1 MFDLIPFGRNERNL
15 FQYLDN
21 VDKSL
26 FDGLDTRVS
35 RFRTDILD
43 KGDRYL
49 LEAELTGLK
58 KEDIH
63 LDLEGDILTIR
74 AEHTEEKE
82 DKDEKRQYVRRE
94 RRYGSFSRSFD
105 VSGIKA
111 DPVSYTHLFLER
123 ESLIIL
129 GDHVTLESGTGCVHT
144 APGHGVDDFNVC
156 RKYPELPIVVP
167 VDDRGFMTEEAGP
180 ICAGMATGDASKA
193 IAARMEADGTL
204 FAMKKLQHQYPHC
217 WRCKQPVLFRAT
229 EQWFCSVE
237 SFRDQ
242 VEEAIHLSLIHIFP
256 ITFWVSCLFA
266 RPTASRSTR
275 PMPTPPSPGWER
287 EGGSLSSAAVP
298 ASISR
303 R

>member
-1 MFDLIPFGRNERNL
+1 MFGLIPFGRNERNL

-21 VDKSL
+21 VEKSL

-49 LEAELTGLK
+49 LEAELPGFK

-111 DPVSYTHLFLER
+111 DQISASYEN
-123 ESLIIL
+123 
-129 GDHVTLESGTGCVHT
+129 
-144 APGHGVDDFNVC
+144 GVL
-156 RKYPELPIVVP
+156 KLELPKDEP
-167 VDDRGFMTEEAGP
+167 
-180 ICAGMATGDASKA
+180 AS
-193 IAARMEADGTL
+193 L
-204 FAMKKLQHQYPHC
+204 P
-217 WRCKQPVLFRAT
+217 
-229 EQWFCSVE
+229 
-237 SFRDQ
+237 
-242 VEEAIHLSLIHIFP
+242 
-256 ITFWVSCLFA
+256 
-266 RPTASRSTR
+266 ASRQIEIR
-275 PMPTPPSPGWER
+275 
-287 EGGSLSSAAVP
+287 
-298 ASISR
+298 
-303 R
+303 

>member
-21 VDKSL
+21 VEKSL

-49 LEAELTGLK
+49 LEAELPGFK

-111 DPVSYTHLFLER
+111 DQISASYEN
-123 ESLIIL
+123 
-129 GDHVTLESGTGCVHT
+129 
-144 APGHGVDDFNVC
+144 GVL
-156 RKYPELPIVVP
+156 K
-167 VDDRGFMTEEAGP
+167 
-180 ICAGMATGDASKA
+180 
-193 IAARMEADGTL
+193 
-204 FAMKKLQHQYPHC
+204 
-217 WRCKQPVLFRAT
+217 
-229 EQWFCSVE
+229 
-237 SFRDQ
+237 
-242 VEEAIHLSLIHIFP
+242 LSLIHI
-256 ITFWVSCLFA
+256 SE
-266 RPTASRSTR
+266 PTRRS
-275 PMPTPPSPGWER
+275 
-287 EGGSLSSAAVP
+287 
-298 ASISR
+298 
-303 R
+303 